1 MTATGK
7 RCKATNRKG
16 EPCAAY
22 AVQGSDF
29 CYWHDPER
37 AEARRANSAKGGFA
51 RHGRKLGATGDAGPV
66 TLDTVADVLPIL
78 AGELTALLSLETS
91 VSRAR
96 GVGYLCGVVIK
107 AFEVSELQERV
118 AALEVALRLREASK

>member
-1 MTATGK
+1 MAATGT
-7 RCKATNRKG
+7 RCKAKNRKG

-22 AVQGSDF
+22 ALSGSDF

-37 AEARRANSAKGGFA
+37 AEERRANSARGGYA

-78 AGELTALLSLETS
+78 ADELTAVLSLEKS

-96 GVGYLCGVVIK
+96 AVGYLAGVVIK

-118 AALEVALRLREASK
+118 AAVEAALRAREADK

>member
-1 MTATGK
+1 MAATGK
-7 RCKATNRKG
+7 RCKAKNRRG

-22 AVQGSDF
+22 AVSGSDF

-37 AEARRANSAKGGFA
+37 AEDRRANSARGGHA
-51 RHGRKLGATGDAGPV
+51 RHGRKLGATGDADPV
-66 TLDTVADVLPIL
+66 VLDTVADVLPIL
-78 AGELTALLSLETS
+78 AGELTALLGLEVS

-96 GVGYLCGVVIK
+96 AVGYLAGVVIK

>member
-1 MTATGK
+1 MAATGT
-7 RCKATNRKG
+7 RCKAKNRKG

-22 AVQGSDF
+22 ALSGSDF

-37 AEARRANSAKGGFA
+37 AEERRAA

-78 AGELTALLSLETS
+78 ADELTAVLSLEKS

-96 GVGYLCGVVIK
+96 AVGYLAGVVLR

-118 AALEVALRLREASK
+118 AALEAAIREEV